1 MKIHFEELQER
12 LETVEGENK
21 KLGGIVEKMR
31 KKDLK
36 EGRELRER

>member
-21 KLGGIVEKMR
+21 KLGLIVEKLR
-31 KKDLK
+31 KKDAK
-36 EGRELRER
+36 EGK